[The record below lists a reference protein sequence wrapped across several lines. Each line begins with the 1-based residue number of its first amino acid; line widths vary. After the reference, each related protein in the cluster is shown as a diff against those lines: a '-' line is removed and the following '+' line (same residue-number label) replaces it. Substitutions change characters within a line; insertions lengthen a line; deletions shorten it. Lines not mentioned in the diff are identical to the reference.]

1 MIIPTY
7 EVIFFF
13 FAAMLVF
20 SAVWVVFSRNPVRSI
35 LFLILCFFCSA
46 VLWLLIQAE
55 FLALVLIFVYVGAV
69 MTLFLFVVMMIDFQ
83 GIFKQHQ
90 YVRYLPFALLA
101 FVLLLSIIALAL
113 ISSHLPMMQQ
123 GMQHFPVGYNN
134 TRNLGQLLFTQYL
147 YPFEVVGAILLTAII
162 ASISLVFQGRRQNTK
177 GQSLNQQHQAK
188 KSERL
193 RIINMKAE
201 DQ

>member
-7 EVIFFF
+7 EVSFFF
-13 FAAMLVF
+13 FATMLVF
-20 SAVWVVFSRNPVRSI
+20 SAVMVVFSRNPVRSI
-35 LFLILCFFCSA
+35 LFLILCFFCGA

-69 MTLFLFVVMMIDFQ
+69 MTLFLFVVMMINFQ
-83 GIFKQHQ
+83 GIFKQQ
-90 YVRYLPFALLA
+90 KYVRYLPIALLA
-101 FVLLLSIIALAL
+101 FVLLLSIIALAM

-123 GMQHFPVGYNN
+123 GMRHFAANYNN
-134 TRNLGQLLFTQYL
+134 TRSLGELLFTQYL
-147 YPFEVVGAILLTAII
+147 YPFEVTGAILLTAII
-162 ASISLVFQGRRQNTK
+162 AAISLVFHGRRQDAK
-177 GQSLNQQHQAK
+177 AQSLNQQHQAK

-193 RIINMKAE
+193 RIVNMKAE